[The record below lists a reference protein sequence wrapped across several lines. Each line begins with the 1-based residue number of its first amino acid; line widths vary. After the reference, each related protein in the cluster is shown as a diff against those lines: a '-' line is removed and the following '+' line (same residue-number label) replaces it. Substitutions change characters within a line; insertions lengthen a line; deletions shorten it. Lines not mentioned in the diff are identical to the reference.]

1 MFDKSYATALVKM
14 YAMEMMIPST
24 KITLIHCQTRSK
36 RETIRKLDNNFSVL
50 SMQGLLL
57 LFLDKYDEFANKNEE
72 FTTLSLRK
80 F

>member
-1 MFDKSYATALVKM
+1 M
-14 YAMEMMIPST
+14 YPMEMMTVST
-24 KITLIHCQTRSK
+24 KLTLIHYQTLSK
-36 RETIRKLDNNFSVL
+36 TDTIRKIDNNFSAL

-57 LFLDKYDEFANKNEE
+57 LFLDKHDEFANKNEE

>member
-1 MFDKSYATALVKM
+1 M
-14 YAMEMMIPST
+14 YPMEMMTVST
-24 KITLIHCQTRSK
+24 KLTLIHYQTLSK
-36 RETIRKLDNNFSVL
+36 RDTIRKIDNNFSAL

-57 LFLDKYDEFANKNEE
+57 LFLDKHDEFANKNEE

>member
-1 MFDKSYATALVKM
+1 M
-14 YAMEMMIPST
+14 YPMEMMTVST
-24 KITLIHCQTRSK
+24 KLTLIHYQTLTK
-36 RETIRKLDNNFSVL
+36 RDTIRKIDNNFSAL

-57 LFLDKYDEFANKNEE
+57 LFLDKHDEFANKNEE